1 MRRIRQAPHSR
12 CRRARTVVGF
22 DKGDIMSD
30 PKDPKEHTDGTA
42 AQAGSESPEE
52 GAEAEEAAEDAVV
65 DGEHLDP

>member
-1 MRRIRQAPHSR
+1 
-12 CRRARTVVGF
+12 
-22 DKGDIMSD
+22 MS
-30 PKDPKEHTDGTA
+30 DPKEHTDGTA